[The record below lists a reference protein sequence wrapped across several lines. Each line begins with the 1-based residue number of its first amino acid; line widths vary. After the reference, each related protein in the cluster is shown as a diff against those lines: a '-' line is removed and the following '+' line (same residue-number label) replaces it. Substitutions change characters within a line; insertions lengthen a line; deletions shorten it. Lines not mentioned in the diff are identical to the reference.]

1 MSSRALNN
9 RHTTRAFP
17 WLATLAGCALL
28 CPLAASAQS
37 PAAAPPAPA
46 ADAAA
51 APAPAAP
58 RPARQYPSRAVADF
72 DRAIAL
78 ARAGNATEA
87 ELEFGQLAVAYP
99 DFAGPQI
106 NIGLIRRKAG
116 NLEAAEQALW
126 LATERNPRSAMA
138 WSELG
143 VTLRMQGKFKDALAA
158 YESAIAADDLYAPA
172 HRNAAVLLD
181 LYLDD
186 PARALTEME
195 RYKALMPDDKPAAG
209 WLAELKNRVNR
220 ANRAAAPAADGGEGA
235 PAAAPPPSGTG
246 ESP

>member
-9 RHTTRAFP
+9 RPAMRARS

-28 CPLAASAQS
+28 G
-37 PAAAPPAPA
+37 PAAANAQNPAASPSAPA
-46 ADAAA
+46 AEAAA

-72 DRAIAL
+72 DRAIGL
-78 ARAGNATEA
+78 VRAGNATEA

-116 NLEAAEQALW
+116 NLEAAEQALR

-143 VTLRMQGKFKDALAA
+143 VTLRMQGKFKEALAA

-186 PARALTEME
+186 PVRALTEME
-195 RYKALMPDDKPAAG
+195 RYKALMPDDKQAAG

-220 ANRAAAPAADGGEGA
+220 AARASAPPADGAEGGA
-235 PAAAPPPSGTG
+235 AAAPPPDGTG

>member
-9 RHTTRAFP
+9 RRPMRSVP
-17 WLATLAGCALL
+17 WLATVASCAVLGSM
-28 CPLAASAQS
+28 AATAQS
-37 PAAAPPAPA
+37 PATAPAPA
-46 ADAAA
+46 AEAPA

-72 DRAIAL
+72 DRAVGL
-78 ARAGNATEA
+78 VRAGNATEA

-106 NIGLIRRKAG
+106 NIALIRRKAG
-116 NLEAAEQALW
+116 NLEAAEQALR
-126 LATERNPRSAMA
+126 LATERNPRSALA

-186 PARALTEME
+186 PVRALAEME
-195 RYKALMPDDKPAAG
+195 RYKALVPDDKPAAG

-220 ANRAAAPAADGGEGA
+220 AARAAAPAAEGA
-235 PAAAPPPSGTG
+235 EGGATAAPPPNGTG